1 MRSIKRNRL
10 LNGVHKKYKN
20 KIMKNETK
28 NLTLDIFKM
37 FTLSTEEMISV
48 RGGESD
54 PIVKTTTPPVK
65 I

>member
-1 MRSIKRNRL
+1 
-10 LNGVHKKYKN
+10 
-20 KIMKNETK
+20 MKNETK

-37 FTLSTEEMISV
+37 FTLSAEEMISV

-54 PIVKTTTPPVK
+54 PIIKTMPPPVR